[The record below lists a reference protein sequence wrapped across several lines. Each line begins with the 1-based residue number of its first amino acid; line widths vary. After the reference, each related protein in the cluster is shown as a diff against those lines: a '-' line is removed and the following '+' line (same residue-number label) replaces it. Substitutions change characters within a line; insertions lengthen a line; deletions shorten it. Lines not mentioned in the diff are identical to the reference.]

1 MYKPVWV
8 KKKKK
13 KAREVKEILD
23 LVLPAYEGI

>member
-8 KKKKK
+8 KKKK